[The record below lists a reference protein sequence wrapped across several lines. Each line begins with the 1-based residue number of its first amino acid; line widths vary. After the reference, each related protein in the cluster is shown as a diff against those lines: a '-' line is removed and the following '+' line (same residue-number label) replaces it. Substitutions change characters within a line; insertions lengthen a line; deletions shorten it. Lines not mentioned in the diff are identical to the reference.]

1 MLWPLQGPTR
11 SLNRRRIL
19 NTLSQSEWIAR
30 CASHLSKIDPQ
41 LSSDEAAALA
51 NEFLLFQRTAA
62 MDPEAA
68 ADFVA
73 SEIAR
78 GQPRFERRSAARE

>member
-1 MLWPLQGPTR
+1 L
-11 SLNRRRIL
+11 S
-19 NTLSQSEWIAR
+19 TLTPSEWIAR
-30 CASHLSKIDPQ
+30 CASHLARIDPQ
-41 LSSDEAAALA
+41 LSSDEAAGLA
-51 NEFLLFQRTAA
+51 SEFFQFQRTAA
-62 MDPEAA
+62 MEPEAA